1 MYRTFVLG
9 FLFIFFG
16 CYSKKN
22 IELVNYEKIVSHRN
36 KGLAYLEEE
45 NFTEAEKEFKELTF
59 LAPQDPLGYA
69 NLGLTYLKSDGQI
82 NKSEQW
88 LKKALELNQKDPE
101 IRILLILYYELN
113 SQDSLAFNI
122 LKESINYSP
131 NHIKTLYKLTEYYLK
146 RNDINSKQIA
156 QIYLKKI
163 VELIPAN
170 ISAQLKLIEILLNEN
185 KISEATRGL
194 NKISQIFP
202 KLPENSVEM
211 LENSIRFLNMEDLDQ
226 AKTYVM
232 IFENLIRPTSF
243 YKSSL
248 IELKGNVGPV
258 SGSPILRFTKIEPVK
273 KYKKAK
279 DYALSKNKIGLF
291 SSSISFLFIMSLLLF
306 NGYGFIDQLITSD
319 ILKSLLPF
327 NIHSG
332 FAQSGLFFLI
342 LFILN
347 SIISIPFSYYN
358 TFVIEEKFGFNRT
371 TKSTFFLDILKSF
384 LLSILIGGALLFLAL
399 YLYDNLN
406 DGFWLWLWIG
416 LSFLIIFINMF
427 YADLIVPIFN
437 KLKPLDDGELR
448 QKIEKYSKEVGYLL
462 KNIYVIDGSKRST
475 KANAFFSGL
484 GPRKTIALYDTLIE
498 KHTEDELVAVLAHEV
513 GHFKKK
519 HIFSGLIMSIIQIGV
534 MTFFFELCLKL
545 PEISLALGGSEA
557 SFHLGLIGFSIIFS
571 PISMLSGI
579 LMNYISRKNE
589 FEADAYAKETFN
601 GEDLSLALKKLSVD
615 SLSNIY
621 PHPLYVFFHYSHPP
635 LIQRLRALN

>member
-1 MYRTFVLG
+1 MATQLWFFIIISLVVLNY
-9 FLFIFFG
+9 LF
-16 CYSKKN
+16 SN
-22 IELVNYEKIVSHRN
+22 ILDYVNHRN
-36 KGLAYLEEE
+36 
-45 NFTEAEKEFKELTF
+45 
-59 LAPQDPLGYA
+59 
-69 NLGLTYLKSDGQI
+69 
-82 NKSEQW
+82 W
-88 LKKALELNQKDPE
+88 KDE
-101 IRILLILYYELN
+101 I
-113 SQDSLAFNI
+113 
-122 LKESINYSP
+122 P
-131 NHIKTLYKLTEYYLK
+131 N
-146 RNDINSKQIA
+146 
-156 QIYLKKI
+156 
-163 VELIPAN
+163 
-170 ISAQLKLIEILLNEN
+170 
-185 KISEATRGL
+185 
-194 NKISQIFP
+194 
-202 KLPENSVEM
+202 
-211 LENSIRFLNMEDLDQ
+211 
-226 AKTYVM
+226 
-232 IFENLIRPTSF
+232 
-243 YKSSL
+243 
-248 IELKGNVGPV
+248 ELKDFYN
-258 SGSPILRFTKIEPVK
+258 EE
-273 KYKKAK
+273 KYKTAK
-279 DYALSKNKIGLF
+279 SYALSKNKIGLF
-291 SSSISFLFIMSLLLF
+291 SSSISFLFIMTLLVF
-306 NGYGFIDQLITSD
+306 NGYGFIDQLVNMD
-319 ILKSLLPF
+319 ILKSFFLFDL
-327 NIHSG
+327 NSS

-358 TFVIEEKFGFNRT
+358 TFIIEEKFGFNKT

-384 LLSILIGGALLFLAL
+384 FLSVFIGGALLFLAL

-416 LSFLIIFINMF
+416 LSFLMILINMF

-462 KNIYVIDGSKRST
+462 NNIYVIDGSKRST

-519 HIFSGLIMSIIQIGV
+519 HIFSGLIMSIIQIGI

>member
-1 MYRTFVLG
+1 MTTQLWF
-9 FLFIFFG
+9 FIILSLVVFNYFF
-16 CYSKKN
+16 SN
-22 IELVNYEKIVSHRN
+22 ILDYVNHRN
-36 KGLAYLEEE
+36 WKDEIPDEL
-45 NFTEAEKEFKELTF
+45 KEFYNKE
-59 LAPQDPLGYA
+59 
-69 NLGLTYLKSDGQI
+69 
-82 NKSEQW
+82 
-88 LKKALELNQKDPE
+88 
-101 IRILLILYYELN
+101 
-113 SQDSLAFNI
+113 
-122 LKESINYSP
+122 
-131 NHIKTLYKLTEYYLK
+131 
-146 RNDINSKQIA
+146 
-156 QIYLKKI
+156 
-163 VELIPAN
+163 
-170 ISAQLKLIEILLNEN
+170 
-185 KISEATRGL
+185 
-194 NKISQIFP
+194 
-202 KLPENSVEM
+202 
-211 LENSIRFLNMEDLDQ
+211 
-226 AKTYVM
+226 
-232 IFENLIRPTSF
+232 
-243 YKSSL
+243 
-248 IELKGNVGPV
+248 
-258 SGSPILRFTKIEPVK
+258 
-273 KYKKAK
+273 KYKTAK

-306 NGYGFIDQLITSD
+306 NGYGFIDQLVSSD
-319 ILKSLLPF
+319 ILKSFLPF
-327 NIHSG
+327 DINSS

-358 TFVIEEKFGFNRT
+358 TFIIEEKFGFNKT
-371 TKSTFFLDILKSF
+371 TKSTFFLDILKSS
-384 LLSILIGGALLFLAL
+384 LLSIFIGGALLFLAL

-416 LSFLIIFINMF
+416 LSFLMIFINMF

-498 KHTEDELVAVLAHEV
+498 KHSEDELVAVLAHEV

>member
-1 MYRTFVLG
+1 MTTLFWFFIIISLVVLNY
-9 FLFIFFG
+9 LF
-16 CYSKKN
+16 S
-22 IELVNYEKIVSHRN
+22 
-36 KGLAYLEEE
+36 
-45 NFTEAEKEFKELTF
+45 
-59 LAPQDPLGYA
+59 
-69 NLGLTYLKSDGQI
+69 
-82 NKSEQW
+82 
-88 LKKALELNQKDPE
+88 
-101 IRILLILYYELN
+101 
-113 SQDSLAFNI
+113 NI
-122 LKESINYSP
+122 LDYVNHSNWKDEIP
-131 NHIKTLYKLTEYYLK
+131 N
-146 RNDINSKQIA
+146 
-156 QIYLKKI
+156 
-163 VELIPAN
+163 
-170 ISAQLKLIEILLNEN
+170 
-185 KISEATRGL
+185 
-194 NKISQIFP
+194 
-202 KLPENSVEM
+202 
-211 LENSIRFLNMEDLDQ
+211 
-226 AKTYVM
+226 
-232 IFENLIRPTSF
+232 
-243 YKSSL
+243 
-248 IELKGNVGPV
+248 ELKDFYN
-258 SGSPILRFTKIEPVK
+258 KK

-291 SSSISFLFIMSLLLF
+291 SSSISFLFIMTLLVF
-306 NGYGFIDQLITSD
+306 NGYGFIDQLVNMD
-319 ILKSLLPF
+319 ILKSFFLFDL
-327 NIHSG
+327 NSS

-358 TFVIEEKFGFNRT
+358 TFIIEEKFGFNKT
-371 TKSTFFLDILKSF
+371 TKSTFFLDILKSS
-384 LLSILIGGALLFLAL
+384 LLSIFIGGALLFLAL

-416 LSFLIIFINMF
+416 LSFLMILINMF

-462 KNIYVIDGSKRST
+462 NNIYVIDGSKRST

-519 HIFSGLIMSIIQIGV
+519 HIFSGLIMSIIQIGI

>member
-1 MYRTFVLG
+1 MATQFW
-9 FLFIFFG
+9 FFI
-16 CYSKKN
+16 
-22 IELVNYEKIVSHRN
+22 IVSLVIFNYLFSNILDYVNHRN
-36 KGLAYLEEE
+36 
-45 NFTEAEKEFKELTF
+45 
-59 LAPQDPLGYA
+59 
-69 NLGLTYLKSDGQI
+69 
-82 NKSEQW
+82 W
-88 LKKALELNQKDPE
+88 KDE
-101 IRILLILYYELN
+101 I
-113 SQDSLAFNI
+113 
-122 LKESINYSP
+122 P
-131 NHIKTLYKLTEYYLK
+131 N
-146 RNDINSKQIA
+146 
-156 QIYLKKI
+156 
-163 VELIPAN
+163 
-170 ISAQLKLIEILLNEN
+170 
-185 KISEATRGL
+185 
-194 NKISQIFP
+194 
-202 KLPENSVEM
+202 
-211 LENSIRFLNMEDLDQ
+211 
-226 AKTYVM
+226 
-232 IFENLIRPTSF
+232 
-243 YKSSL
+243 
-248 IELKGNVGPV
+248 ELKDFYN
-258 SGSPILRFTKIEPVK
+258 EE
-273 KYKKAK
+273 KYKIAK
-279 DYALSKNKIGLF
+279 NYAISKNKIGLF
-291 SSSISFLFIMSLLLF
+291 SSSISFLFIISLLIF
-306 NGYGFIDQLITSD
+306 NGYGFIDQLVSSD
-319 ILKSLLPF
+319 ILKSFLPF
-327 NIHSG
+327 DINSS

-358 TFVIEEKFGFNRT
+358 TFIIEEKFGFNKT
-371 TKSTFFLDILKSF
+371 TKSTFFLDILKSS
-384 LLSILIGGALLFLAL
+384 LLSIFIGGALLFLAL

-416 LSFLIIFINMF
+416 LSFLMIFINMF

-557 SFHLGLIGFSIIFS
+557 SFHLGLIGFSIVFS

-635 LIQRLRALN
+635 LIERLRALN

>member
-1 MYRTFVLG
+1 MATQLWF
-9 FLFIFFG
+9 FI
-16 CYSKKN
+16 
-22 IELVNYEKIVSHRN
+22 IVSLVIFNYLFSNILDYVNHRN
-36 KGLAYLEEE
+36 
-45 NFTEAEKEFKELTF
+45 
-59 LAPQDPLGYA
+59 
-69 NLGLTYLKSDGQI
+69 
-82 NKSEQW
+82 W
-88 LKKALELNQKDPE
+88 KDE
-101 IRILLILYYELN
+101 I
-113 SQDSLAFNI
+113 
-122 LKESINYSP
+122 P
-131 NHIKTLYKLTEYYLK
+131 N
-146 RNDINSKQIA
+146 
-156 QIYLKKI
+156 
-163 VELIPAN
+163 
-170 ISAQLKLIEILLNEN
+170 
-185 KISEATRGL
+185 
-194 NKISQIFP
+194 
-202 KLPENSVEM
+202 
-211 LENSIRFLNMEDLDQ
+211 
-226 AKTYVM
+226 
-232 IFENLIRPTSF
+232 
-243 YKSSL
+243 
-248 IELKGNVGPV
+248 ELKDFYN
-258 SGSPILRFTKIEPVK
+258 EE
-273 KYKKAK
+273 KYKIAK
-279 DYALSKNKIGLF
+279 NYAISKNKIGLF
-291 SSSISFLFIMSLLLF
+291 SSSVSFLFIISLLIF
-306 NGYGFIDQLITSD
+306 NGYGFIDQLVSSD
-319 ILKSLLPF
+319 ILKSFLPF
-327 NIHSG
+327 DINSS

-358 TFVIEEKFGFNRT
+358 TFIIEEKFGFNKT
-371 TKSTFFLDILKSF
+371 TKSTFFLDILKSS
-384 LLSILIGGALLFLAL
+384 LLSIFIGGALLFLAL

-416 LSFLIIFINMF
+416 LSFLMIFINMF

-557 SFHLGLIGFSIIFS
+557 SFHLGLIGFSIVFS

-635 LIQRLRALN
+635 LIERLRALN